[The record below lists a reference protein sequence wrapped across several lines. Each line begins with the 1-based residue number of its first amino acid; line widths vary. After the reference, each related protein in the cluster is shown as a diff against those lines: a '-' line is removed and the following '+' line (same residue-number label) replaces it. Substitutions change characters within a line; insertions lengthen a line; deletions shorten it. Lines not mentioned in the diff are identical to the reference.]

1 MHNCAGVHCALRL
14 PHHYVLSRVTAL
26 TLLRFGGT
34 VLLAPHESAV
44 LAGLDLMAAC
54 SSSAD
59 CDTHSVEM

>member
-1 MHNCAGVHCALRL
+1 MHAIV
-14 PHHYVLSRVTAL
+14 AL
-26 TLLRFGGT
+26 TLLRLGGT

-59 CDTHSVEM
+59 CDTRSAEM